1 MQRIS
6 GRLGHMQRILIVDDD
21 KLMRVVMRQA
31 LSDTYEIIDTGEPE
45 AALAIALEQKPDAV
59 LLDLSMRGLSGF
71 ELCHALSSLSI
82 TEHIP
87 IIVVS
92 AEDVRNKAFCLKL
105 GATSYFAKPVDFP
118 KLRAGLKQALN
129 SKKDDR
135 RAHVRVQLKAV
146 LQLRGINRDGTRLAA
161 RAVTEDMSKGGFLC
175 SCDSSL
181 EEGISVEVTLC
192 GERELT
198 LGHARLVRVIKSGSS
213 LPQFGFQ
220 FIGTTEAAD
229 LVSQLTSSSS

>member
-1 MQRIS
+1 
-6 GRLGHMQRILIVDDD
+6 MQRILIVDDD
-21 KLMRVVMRQA
+21 QLMRIVMRQC
-31 LSDTYEIIDTGEPE
+31 LSDEYEIIDTGAPE
-45 AALAIALEQKPDAV
+45 AALAIAREQKPDV
-59 LLDLSMRGLSGF
+59 ILMDLSMPGLSGF
-71 ELCHALSSLSI
+71 ELCQAISSFSV
-82 TEHIP
+82 TQQIP
-87 IIVVS
+87 IIIVS
-92 AEDVRNKAFCLKL
+92 GEDQRNKIFCLKL
-105 GATSYFAKPVDFP
+105 GASAYFTKPVDLA
-118 KLRAGLKQALN
+118 KLKAGIAHVLN
-129 SKKDDR
+129 SKGDDR